1 MKKTLLIVFALLF
14 GLTTVEAQPKIETST
29 SFDEPEDG
37 WNKLIQMKNGNTLFF
52 HFTKKEGIEVNV
64 YDKSRNLIAT
74 KEVTSDLWEPKKMK
88 TSVVEGLYEIN
99 GQAVIFLQQT
109 LDRTPTLFRLVFDAN
124 TGELVKEKRMGTLPK
139 YGMFAGYAMVYG
151 GVDASDF
158 YVEKDPNSDCYAVVF
173 FNGFAH
179 ESGERIKVVHYNGMH
194 KKISSAYYDSPEG
207 QFKYLRFIGMTVDG
221 DKSIHLC
228 TYGFNTN
235 SDENGADSRV
245 IISKLDAGDST
256 FTNKLLDFTD
266 DFRDTKAVMKY
277 NKGTGMIEL
286 MTLTFVKSKRRTAY
300 YLPLISY
307 IDPATLFVTNSQVL
321 TTNKASEY
329 MQAHLD
335 NTEGY
340 NGLPQDMIINN
351 DNTTTVLYES
361 EEQMERRDQRTGRV
375 MSRSTILG
383 NIGIAEIDNKG
394 KEKEGYAI
402 LKKQH
407 ATGFFDPLYLSHKG
421 KGMWS
426 YRGGSA
432 NFMHLNNNAFLSFDY
447 VNTDKNRYIIFND
460 YPVNFD
466 RGDDVKKRKD
476 VTTISG
482 ANTIYYRLHNGQF
495 DKDYLFGTPSSDDQ
509 SNFCY
514 VESSDFNKETN
525 TYATLL
531 MSRDGRK
538 KEAKIAWVTFN

>member
-1 MKKTLLIVFALLF
+1 MKNTLLIVFALLF
-14 GLTTVEAQPKIETST
+14 GITTVKAQPKIETST

-52 HFTKKEGIEVNV
+52 HFTKKEGIDVTV
-64 YDKSRNLIAT
+64 YDKSRNQIAT
-74 KEVTSDLWEPKKMK
+74 KEITSELWEPKKMK

-109 LDRTPTLFRLVFDAN
+109 LDRTPTLFRLIFDAN
-124 TGELVKEKRMGTLPK
+124 TGELLKEKKLGTIPK
-139 YGMFAGYAMVYG
+139 YGAFAGYAMVFG

-158 YVEKDPNSDCYAVVF
+158 YVEKDPNSDCYAVVL

-207 QFKYLRFIGMTVDG
+207 QFKYLRYIGMTVDG
-221 DKSIHLC
+221 EKSVHIC
-228 TYGFNTN
+228 AYGFNSKT
-235 SDENGADSRV
+235 DESGADARV
-245 IISKLDAGDST
+245 IVSKLNGGDST
-256 FTNKLLDFTD
+256 FTHKLLDFTD

-286 MTLTFVKSKRRTAY
+286 MTLTFLKSKHKTNY

-307 IDPATLFVTNSQVL
+307 IDPETLFITSSQVL
-321 TTNKASEY
+321 TTKKASDY

-335 NTEGY
+335 NTDGY

-351 DNTTTVLYES
+351 DNSTTILYE
-361 EEQMERRDQRTGRV
+361 EQSQQVIYNHTGGV
-375 MSRSTILG
+375 SSTSTTLG
-383 NIGIAEIDNKG
+383 NIGIAELDNKG
-394 KEKEGYAI
+394 TEKQGYAI

-407 ATGFFDPLYLSHKG
+407 ATGLFDPLYLSHKG
-421 KGMWS
+421 KGIWS
-426 YRGGSA
+426 YRGGGG
-432 NFMHLNNNAFLSFDY
+432 FMKLNNNAFLSFDY

-460 YPVNFD
+460 YPSNFE
-466 RGDDVKKRKD
+466 RGEDVKKRKE

-482 ANTIYYRLHNGQF
+482 ANTIYYRLHNGEF

>member
-1 MKKTLLIVFALLF
+1 MKNTLLIVFALLF
-14 GLTTVEAQPKIETST
+14 GFTIVKAQPKIETST
-29 SFDEPEDG
+29 SFDEPGDG

-52 HFTKKEGIEVNV
+52 HFSKKEGVEVTV
-64 YDKSRNLIAT
+64 YDKSRNLIST
-74 KEVTSDLWEPKKMK
+74 KEITSELWDPKAMRG
-88 TSVVEGLYEIN
+88 SEIEGLYEIN

-109 LDRTPTLFRLVFDAN
+109 FDRTPTLFRLVFDAS
-124 TGELVKEKRMGTLPK
+124 TGELVKEKQMGTLPK
-139 YGMFAGYAMVYG
+139 YGVFAGYAMKYG

-158 YVEKDPNSDCYAVVF
+158 YVEKDPNSDCYAVVY

-179 ESGERIKVVHYNGMH
+179 ESGERIKVVHYSGMH
-194 KKISSAYYDSPEG
+194 KKISTAYYDSPEG
-207 QFKYLRFIGMTVDG
+207 KFKYLRFIGMTVDG
-221 DKSIHLC
+221 NKSIHLC

-245 IISKLDAGDST
+245 IVSKLDAGDSV
-256 FTNKLLDFTD
+256 FTNKMLDFTD

-286 MTLTFVKSKRRTAY
+286 LTLTFVKSKRKTAY

-329 MQAHLD
+329 MQAHFD
-335 NTEGY
+335 NTDGY
-340 NGLPQDMIINN
+340 NGLPEDMIINN
-351 DNTTTVLYES
+351 DNTTTVLYED
-361 EEQMERRDQRTGRV
+361 QQQIERRDQRTGRV
-375 MSRSTILG
+375 TSRSTILG

-394 KEKEGYAI
+394 KEKEGNAI
-402 LKKQH
+402 LKKQF
-407 ATGFFDPLYLSHKG
+407 ATGFFDPLYLANKH
-421 KGMWS
+421 KGMWA
-426 YRGGSA
+426 YRSA
-432 NFMHLNNNAFLSFDY
+432 GLLRTNNNAFMSFDY

-460 YPVNFD
+460 YSVNFE

-476 VTTISG
+476 VTTISE
-482 ANTIYYRLHNGQF
+482 ANTFYYRLHDGQF
-495 DKDYLFGTPSSDDQ
+495 DKDYLFGTPGSDKQ
-509 SNFCY
+509 SNFCS

-531 MSRDGRK
+531 ISRDGRN